1 MILEVEEI
9 QTYYGESHVL
19 HGLSLLVDEG
29 EVVSILGRNGAGKT
43 TTIRSIM
50 GLTPPREGSIRFKGA
65 EITKKKPHETFR
77 YGIKLVPQGRRII
90 PPLTVEENLRLAMV
104 SAQVKDGREEL
115 DRIYS
120 KFPLLKQRRGQKGGH
135 LSGGE
140 RQILAIARALLG
152 PTSLILMDEPT
163 EGLAPFIIKEIRD
176 TIEEIKR
183 DGVAILLAEQNVK
196 MALEAADRHYIIDK
210 GAVKF
215 EGPSD
220 KLQQRQDIMESYLG
234 VSVT

>member
-1 MILEVEEI
+1 MILEVEGI

-19 HGLSLLVDEG
+19 HGLSLKVDEG

-50 GLTPPREGSIRFKGA
+50 GLTPPREGRIRFKET
-65 EITKKKPHETFR
+65 EITKKKPHEIFR

-90 PPLTVEENLRLAMV
+90 PGLTVEENLRLAMI
-104 SAQVKDGREEL
+104 SAQVDSTREEL
-115 DRIYS
+115 ERIYG
-120 KFPLLKQRRGQKGGH
+120 KFPLLKERRRQKGGH

-152 PTSLILMDEPT
+152 RTSLILMDEPT

-176 TIEEIKR
+176 TIVEIKG

-196 MALEAADRHYIIDK
+196 MALEVADRHYIIDK
-210 GAVKF
+210 GTVKF
-215 EGPSD
+215 EGPSGE
-220 KLQQRQDIMESYLG
+220 LQQRRDIMESYLG
-234 VSVT
+234 VSAT